1 MAKEKAKEKAN
12 QAKGAEGAQAQHQQ
26 SKKTAGVQN
35 KIEQLKK
42 AAVAALHEHRGN
54 VSATC
59 ASIGIGRTQFY
70 NWKKEDPEF
79 AEAVDS
85 VADFCIDI
93 VEQALMKNIE
103 AGDTTAIIFYLKT
116 IGKRRGY
123 VERSELDV
131 KGAVR
136 VNTEPCII
144 DWSKSAE
151 DTPKTDADLSTN
163 P

>member
-1 MAKEKAKEKAN
+1 MAKEKAN
-12 QAKGAEGAQAQHQQ
+12 QAKAAEAAQAQEA
-26 SKKTAGVQN
+26 KKKAGVQN

-54 VSATC
+54 VSVTC

-131 KGAVR
+131 KGAVK
-136 VNTEPCII
+136 VSTEPCVI
-144 DWSKSAE
+144 DWTKASE